1 MFVRTS
7 CQLRYSSFY
16 LYLRDTRHQSK
27 YSIGSIPV
35 IRNGHDISNSSSS
48 SSTSSSS
55 MLDQIT
61 SSLGLNHVVNIGR
74 NLDLPFVGYL
84 SHRVAPYVWHLFG
97 LTSLIVVMAHVQIST
112 RLLFASCP
120 SIYWFLA
127 CNLIKK
133 KGRDGFLGNRLFV
146 DYYLNYSWLYFT
158 LGCVLFST
166 FYPWT

>member
-1 MFVRTS
+1 MVKPKLKS
-7 CQLRYSSFY
+7 NLEIIIP
-16 LYLRDTRHQSK
+16 
-27 YSIGSIPV
+27 IG
-35 IRNGHDISNSSSS
+35 NISNGDTKTRLSSNLNNIQRKNL
-48 SSTSSSS
+48 TVW
-55 MLDQIT
+55 L
-61 SSLGLNHVVNIGR
+61 LNHVVNIGR